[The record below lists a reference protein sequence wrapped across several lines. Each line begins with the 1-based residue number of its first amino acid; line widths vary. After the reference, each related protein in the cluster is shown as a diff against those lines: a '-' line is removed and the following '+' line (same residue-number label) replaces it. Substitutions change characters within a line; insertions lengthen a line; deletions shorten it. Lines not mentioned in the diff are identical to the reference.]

1 MTDHK
6 QSVFPFLKTSFHSP
20 LMIVGFVTS
29 LFFDASSITVPVIQ
43 QRGVFFF
50 SLLAPDGFHN
60 WFINF
65 ADVVGKF

>member
-1 MTDHK
+1 
-6 QSVFPFLKTSFHSP
+6 
-20 LMIVGFVTS
+20 MIVGFVTS